1 MKTKTNLYEYVFIDV
16 KVTVV
21 GKNDQILITA
31 GYGWWTYDWLYVWK
45 EFQGHFYFNY
55 ANETC
60 FRLLKFTRMT
70 KESNCN
76 KSLSLRLYLH
86 RKLVLI

>member
-31 GYGWWTYDWLYVWK
+31 GYGWWTYDWLY
-45 EFQGHFYFNY
+45 
-55 ANETC
+55 
-60 FRLLKFTRMT
+60 L
-70 KESNCN
+70 
-76 KSLSLRLYLH
+76 
-86 RKLVLI
+86 